1 MNKATKKPNPGD
13 LFKKAIIKEIHSWKI
28 PKLNIYKEVFVG
40 SRFTKQKRI
49 LDIVLEYKQRT
60 LGIEAK
66 TQQSEGTAYQKLL
79 YTLEDAKR
87 CPIKTIIVFSGDKIN
102 EDIRALL
109 TSSGIGLE
117 IEWDP
122 NKGFGYGLDVFKQRV
137 KIELGLNWLEDQI
150 ECKVDPSQF
159 ELF

>member
-1 MNKATKKPNPGD
+1 MNPGNKKSNPGD
-13 LFKKAIIKEIHSWKI
+13 LFKRAIIKEILSWKI
-28 PKLNIYKEVFVG
+28 TDLNIYKEVFVG
-40 SRFTKQKRI
+40 SRFTKQKRF
-49 LDIVLEYKQRT
+49 LDIVLEYKQKT

-66 TQQSEGTAYQKLL
+66 TQQSEGTAYQKLP
-79 YTLEDAKR
+79 YAIEDAKR
-87 CPIKTIIVFSGDKIN
+87 CPIKTIIVFSGKKIN

-109 TSSGIGLE
+109 ISSGIGLE

-122 NKGFGYGLDVFKQRV
+122 EKGFGFGLDILKQRI

-150 ECKVDPSQF
+150 ECKVDPNQY